1 MLKLTLTLCAAMFA
15 AMLIGG
21 RDHGQL
27 RPGLAAAQLEAA
39 QAPVTAQAAV
49 EPAEVVTQAAFTPA
63 TALPA
68 EVVAPANE
76 LALPLVQPEAVETAL
91 AEAEAPVE
99 EAPADVWYVA
109 ADTVNVREGPGTT
122 YGILDKLANG
132 DAVSVVWQD
141 DTGWAKIRI
150 EGDGIEG
157 YVSTDFLTQSAP

>member
-1 MLKLTLTLCAAMFA
+1 MLRLTFILCAAMFA

-39 QAPVTAQAAV
+39 PVQP
-49 EPAEVVTQAAFTPA
+49 EPAPVVTQAAFTPA

-68 EVVAPANE
+68 EVVAPVNE

-91 AEAEAPVE
+91 AEAETPVE
-99 EAPADVWYVA
+99 ETPADVWYVA

-122 YGILDKLANG
+122 YGILDKLASG

-157 YVSTDFLTQSAP
+157 YVSTDFLTQTAP